1 MQTNN
6 LNTISVDF
14 TPTYRAL
21 LGETEKMELY
31 LVGTGGTGS
40 ALADA
45 LARILY
51 HAQQKGKEISLTL
64 IDPDTVEEKNI
75 GRQRF
80 CKAEVGW
87 PKASALALRLNAA
100 FGLDLR
106 ATTKPFALDMVIQGY
121 SSRTTK
127 KLVIGCVDNYR
138 PRQALAEVVERG
150 NGHIWWLDVGNAHHN
165 GNVYIG
171 NHIYANQ
178 LRVDEA
184 LHLCNGLPSPAVQ
197 DPALLLP
204 DPPAAPH
211 LSCADLTLRE
221 EQSLMINTMMAAIAA
236 NYCYQ
241 WVIQGEITSMSTAVT
256 LNPPTM
262 TSQQIT
268 REAMQAA
275 FDRYQEEDR

>member
-1 MQTNN
+1 MQTNS
-6 LNTISVDF
+6 LDMISVDF

-21 LGETEKMELY
+21 LGEIERMELT

-51 HAQQKGKEISLTL
+51 HARQKGTDVSLTL

-80 CKAEVGW
+80 CQAEVGW
-87 PKASALALRLNAA
+87 HKSTALALRLNAA
-100 FGLDLR
+100 FGLDIR
-106 ATTKPFALDMVIQGY
+106 AITKPFALDMVIQGY

-127 KLVIGCVDNYR
+127 KLVIGCVDDYR

-150 NGHIWWLDVGNAHHN
+150 NGHIWWLDVGNAYHN

-171 NHIYANQ
+171 NHTYANQ

-184 LHLCNGLPSPAVQ
+184 LRLCNGLPSPAVQ
-197 DPALLLP
+197 DPALCLP
-204 DPPAAPH
+204 DPFTVVP

-241 WVIQGEITSMSTAVT
+241 WVIQKEITSMSTAVT

-262 TSQQIT
+262 TSQWIT
-268 REAMQAA
+268 REALQAA
-275 FDRYQEEDR
+275 FDRYQEEDG

>member
-1 MQTNN
+1 MQSHI
-6 LNTISVDF
+6 LDTIPIDF

-21 LGETEKMELY
+21 LGETERMELT

-45 LARILY
+45 LARIVY
-51 HAQQKGKEISLTL
+51 HARQKGKEVSLTL

-80 CKAEVGW
+80 CQAEVGW
-87 PKASALALRLNAA
+87 SKASALALRLNAA
-100 FGLDLR
+100 FGLDIR
-106 ATTKPFALDMVIQGY
+106 AITKPFVLDMVIQRY
-121 SSRTTK
+121 SAPTTK

-138 PRQALAEVVERG
+138 PRQELAKLVERG

-171 NHIYANQ
+171 NHHYAN
-178 LRVDEA
+178 RNGVDEA
-184 LHLCNGLPSPAVQ
+184 LRLCNGLPSPAVQ
-197 DPALLLP
+197 DPALCLP
-204 DPPAAPH
+204 DPPVVSP
-211 LSCADLTLRE
+211 LSCADLTLLE

-241 WVIQGEITSMSTAVT
+241 WVIQGEITSLSTAVT

-262 TSQQIT
+262 TSQWIT

-275 FDRYQEEDR
+275 FNRQQEEE

>member
-6 LNTISVDF
+6 LDTISVDF

-21 LGETEKMELY
+21 LGETERMKLY

-40 ALADA
+40 AMADA
-45 LARILY
+45 LARIVY
-51 HAQQKGKEISLTL
+51 HARQKGKDVGLTL

-80 CKAEVGW
+80 CQAEVGW
-87 PKASALALRLNAA
+87 PKSSALALRLNAA
-100 FGLDLR
+100 FGLDIR
-106 ATTKPFALDMVIQGY
+106 AITKPFALDMVIQGF
-121 SSRTTK
+121 SSHTTK

-138 PRQALAEVVERG
+138 AREELAKVVERG
-150 NGHIWWLDVGNAHHN
+150 NGYIWWLDVGNAYHN

-171 NHIYANQ
+171 NHHYANQ

-184 LHLCNGLPSPAVQ
+184 LRLCNGLPSPAVQ

-204 DPPAAPH
+204 DPPVVSS
-211 LSCADLTLRE
+211 LSCADLTFRE
-221 EQSLMINTMMAAIAA
+221 EQSLMINTMIAAIAA

-241 WVIQGEITSMSTAVT
+241 WVLQKEIPSLSTAVT
-256 LNPPTM
+256 LNPPAM
-262 TSQQIT
+262 ASQQIT
-268 REAMQAA
+268 HEAMQSA
-275 FDRYQEEDR
+275 FGHQQEEE

>member
-1 MQTNN
+1 MQTNT
-6 LNTISVDF
+6 LDTISIDF

-21 LGETEKMELY
+21 LGETERMELY

-51 HAQQKGKEISLTL
+51 HARQKGKDVSLTL

-80 CKAEVGW
+80 CQAEVGW

-100 FGLDLR
+100 FGLDIR
-106 ATTKPFALDMVIQGY
+106 AIMEPFALDMIIQGY

-138 PRQALAEVVERG
+138 PRQALAEVVARG
-150 NGHIWWLDVGNAHHN
+150 NGHIWWLDVGNAYHN

-171 NHIYANQ
+171 NHYYTNQ
-178 LRVDEA
+178 LQVDET
-184 LHLCNGLPSPAVQ
+184 LRLCNGLPSPAVQ
-197 DPALLLP
+197 DSALLLP
-204 DPPAAPH
+204 DPPVVSP

-241 WVIQGEITSMSTAVT
+241 WVIQGEISSLSTAVT

-275 FDRYQEEDR
+275 FDRQQEEA

>member
-1 MQTNN
+1 MQTNT
-6 LNTISVDF
+6 LDTISLDF

-21 LGETEKMELY
+21 LGGTERMELT

-51 HAQQKGKEISLTL
+51 HARQKGKDVSLTL

-80 CKAEVGW
+80 CQAEVGW
-87 PKASALALRLNAA
+87 HKSTALALRLNAA
-100 FGLDLR
+100 FGLDIR
-106 ATTKPFALDMVIQGY
+106 AITKPFALDMVIQGY

-127 KLVIGCVDNYR
+127 KLVIGCVDDYR

-150 NGHIWWLDVGNAHHN
+150 NGHIWWLDVGNAYHN

-171 NHIYANQ
+171 NHTYANQ

-184 LHLCNGLPSPAVQ
+184 LRLCNGLPSPAVQ
-197 DPALLLP
+197 DPALCLP
-204 DPPAAPH
+204 DPFTVVP

-241 WVIQGEITSMSTAVT
+241 WVIQKEITSMSTAVT

-262 TSQQIT
+262 TSQWIT
-268 REAMQAA
+268 REALQAA
-275 FDRYQEEDR
+275 FDRYQEEDG

>member
-100 FGLDLR
+100 FGLDIR
-106 ATTKPFALDMVIQGY
+106 AITKPFALDMVIQGY

-127 KLVIGCVDNYR
+127 KLVIGCVDDYR

-150 NGHIWWLDVGNAHHN
+150 NGHIWWLDVGNAYHN

-171 NHIYANQ
+171 NHTYANQ

-184 LHLCNGLPSPAVQ
+184 LRLCNGLPSPAVQ
-197 DPALLLP
+197 DPALCLP
-204 DPPAAPH
+204 DPFTVVP

-241 WVIQGEITSMSTAVT
+241 WVIQKEITSMSTAVT

-262 TSQQIT
+262 TSQWIT
-268 REAMQAA
+268 REALQAA
-275 FDRYQEEDR
+275 FDRYQEEDG